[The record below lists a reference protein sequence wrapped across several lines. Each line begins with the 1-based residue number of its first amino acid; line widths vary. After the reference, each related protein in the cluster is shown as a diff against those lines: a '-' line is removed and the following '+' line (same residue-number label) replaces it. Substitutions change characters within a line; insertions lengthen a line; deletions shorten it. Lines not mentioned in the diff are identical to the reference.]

1 MSEKK
6 VVRRNVAIALGIVC
20 ILLIAGIGGAMAYY
34 SMVINDKNTAYDTY
48 ASSHS
53 HTNSGFNTLN
63 ETYQDY
69 FGTHSHT
76 NSEYDSLNITY
87 QNYVATH
94 SHTNAEYDAYV
105 ANHHYTDAEYN
116 SLNATYQDYMTSH
129 HHTDAE
135 YNNLSDIVNL
145 AKSTVWVDDQTISQP
160 AHSYTPWT
168 VSASYAGYVSVW
180 VQTSTT
186 TNTYVRVIWSAYG
199 INYDQQITVG
209 TGGTA
214 VFPILPCSN
223 IEIRVGN
230 VNLLTG
236 ATETV
241 TITYHY

>member
-1 MSEKK
+1 MENVEKRGTGK
-6 VVRRNVAIALGIVC
+6 TKFALALSTALIIVLVVLNVWTYTNL
-20 ILLIAGIGGAMAYY
+20 
-34 SMVINDKNTAYDTY
+34 NTTY
-48 ASSHS
+48 QGYVSVHSHS
-53 HTNSGFNTLN
+53 NL
-63 ETYQDY
+63 D
-69 FGTHSHT
+69 
-76 NSEYDSLNITY
+76 YDSLNFDYDLLNTTY

-94 SHTNAEYDAYV
+94 SHSNAEYDAYV
-105 ANHHYTDAEYN
+105 AN
-116 SLNATYQDYMTSH
+116 H

-145 AKSTVWVDDQTISQP
+145 VKSTVWVDDQTISQP
-160 AHSYTPWT
+160 AHSYTTWT
-168 VSASYAGYVSVW
+168 PVFSASYAGYVSVW

-186 TNTYVRVIWSAYG
+186 TNTYVQVIYSAYG
-199 INYDQQITVG
+199 VNYDQQITVG

-214 VFPILPCSN
+214 VFPILPCLD